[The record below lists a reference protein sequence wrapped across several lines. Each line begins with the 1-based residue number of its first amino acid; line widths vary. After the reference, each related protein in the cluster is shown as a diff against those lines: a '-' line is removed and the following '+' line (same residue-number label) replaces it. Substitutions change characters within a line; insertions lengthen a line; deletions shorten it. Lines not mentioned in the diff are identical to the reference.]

1 MRRVPA
7 GLAGLALA
15 TGLATVVALPA
26 SGSPPDGN
34 KRAAAK
40 PSAIVD
46 DLSNPAEEKRREL
59 RKAAIQKVIDGTAKV
74 EQRGASKVVKVGQ
87 TTTARKNGKA
97 AAPTYDQYVELGRE
111 KTDKI
116 FVILAEFGNER
127 DPNYPDQDTAPAT
140 PGPTRFDGPLH
151 NQIDK
156 PDRTKNN
163 SRRSWRMSRVRCV
176 RAPRRYSSSRERRRR
191 RHGKRSNRSSGP
203 VQAASGPGS
212 SRRSPK
218 PARRGRSIPEP
229 QGRCS

>member
-26 SGSPPDGN
+26 SGSPPVGT
-34 KRAAAK
+34 KQAAPK
-40 PSAIVD
+40 PAIVD
-46 DLSNPAEEKRREL
+46 DLPNPAEEKRRAL
-59 RKAAIQKVIDGTAKV
+59 RKVAIQDVINGTAKV

-87 TTTARKNGKA
+87 TTAARKDGKA
-97 AAPTYDQYVELGRE
+97 AAPTYDQYVELSRE

-127 DPNYPDQDTAPAT
+127 HPSYPDQDTSPAT
-140 PGPTRFDGPLH
+140 AGPQRFDGPLR

-163 SRRSWRMSRVRCV
+163 STIWQADYNHAHYQKM
-176 RAPRRYSSSRERRRR
+176 YF
-191 RHGKRSNRSSGP
+191 GTGSG
-203 VQAASGPGS
+203 VESV
-212 SRRSPK
+212 K
-218 PARRGRSIPEP
+218 T
-229 QGRCS
+229 